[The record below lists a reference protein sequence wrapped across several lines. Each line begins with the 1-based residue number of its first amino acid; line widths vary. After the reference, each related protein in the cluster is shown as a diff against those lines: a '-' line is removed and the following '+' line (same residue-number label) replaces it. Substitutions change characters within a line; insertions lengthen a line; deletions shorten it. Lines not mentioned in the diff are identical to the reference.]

1 MKTIITSALV
11 ISGVIGSA
19 MADPVS
25 CEERQRGLFDSLS
38 DPQEVM
44 QPKGTNTLGH
54 SVTLDGFALGTTS
67 TKEQPKP
74 VRSNSFEKDKK
85 AQPFM
90 SNAKPEVV
98 AKPGLFTRFITWVK
112 GIFCF

>member
-19 MADPVS
+19 MAEPVVY
-25 CEERQRGLFDSLS
+25 ERSHDLLGSLS
-38 DPQEVM
+38 GSQRVM
-44 QPKGTNTLGH
+44 PKGNLGD
-54 SVTLDGFALGTTS
+54 SVTLTGFALGTPQ
-67 TKEQPKP
+67 KKQPELA
-74 VRSNSFEKDKK
+74 RSDSFDEDTN
-85 AQPFM
+85 AQHFM
-90 SNAKPEVV
+90 SKAKPEVV

>member
-11 ISGVIGSA
+11 ISGVMGSA

-25 CEERQRGLFDSLS
+25 CEQHNLFGSLS
-38 DPQEVM
+38 GHQDIMPSKDGLDLGSSIKLDSFVL
-44 QPKGTNTLGH
+44 NT
-54 SVTLDGFALGTTS
+54 AQK
-67 TKEQPKP
+67 KEQPKLA
-74 VRSNSFEKDKK
+74 RSNSFDEDTK

-90 SNAKPEVV
+90 SKAKPEVV